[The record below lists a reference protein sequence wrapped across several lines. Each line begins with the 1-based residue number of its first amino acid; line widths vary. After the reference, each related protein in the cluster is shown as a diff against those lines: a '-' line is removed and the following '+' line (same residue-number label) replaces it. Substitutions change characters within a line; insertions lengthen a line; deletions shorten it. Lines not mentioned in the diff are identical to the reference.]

1 MIRVLCI
8 DRSYPVVAQ
17 LVRSFAN
24 AVAKSDIHILFL
36 SDKEPSGI
44 NGNLETINIFDIP
57 QQRSLEELQATY
69 SFSLH
74 KTLVT
79 ERSFYDYSSFR
90 RSQCYSRLSEEQIAE
105 RVTPFANA
113 FDFAMREKNVDLVL
127 EWFPDVFIPSL
138 AGKIAG
144 HYGKPFKILF
154 PSYWWSDGAIFVDRM
169 DMTSTEV
176 DYKYRYY
183 YEHPELCDHEKL
195 DKIFKEKKTLFVFS
209 SSQMYT
215 WSMRVRQVLNKRKS
229 YEPPSLQNWIVRR
242 VSRVWSRNLIRVFI
256 RWCHEPQDEPFV
268 IYPIHVSPEA
278 SLLGT
283 YPELADQSWLIKN
296 ISMNLPYGVK
306 LYVKEHPN
314 QDVGLGL
321 DYDFYRRIATLP
333 NVRMFASTARLDKL
347 IDHPRCI
354 AVAVLSGTVAL
365 DAAIKRKPVFIFG
378 RAIFAA
384 ANCFLKPSNF
394 DEFYTQLLAIIRG
407 EFQFDDQALYAMFN
421 ALDASVV
428 RADVDFQTCVN
439 STALVMSF
447 SPIWRSY
454 IESLAWKKKYSLE
467 TINPNP
473 KIPNY

>member
-8 DRSYPVVAQ
+8 DRSYPVVTQ
-17 LVRSFAN
+17 FVRSFADS
-24 AVAKSDIHILFL
+24 VRESDIHVLFL
-36 SDKEPSGI
+36 SDKELSGI
-44 NGNLETINIFDIP
+44 DGNLETINIFDIP
-57 QQRSLEELQATY
+57 QQRSLEDLQAIY
-69 SFSLH
+69 SFSIH

-90 RSQCYSRLSEEQIAE
+90 RSQCYSRLSEEQISE

-113 FDFAMREKNVDLVL
+113 FDFAMREKNVDLVM

-144 HYGKPFKILF
+144 HYNKPFKMLF

-169 DMTSTEV
+169 DLTSTEV
-176 DYKYRYY
+176 DNKYRYY
-183 YEHPELCDHEKL
+183 YEHPELCDHDKL

-215 WSMRVRQVLNKRKS
+215 LSLRARQALNRWKS
-229 YEPPSLQNWIVRR
+229 YEPPSLRNWVVRKF
-242 VSRVWSRNLIRVFI
+242 SRLWSKNLIRAFI
-256 RWCHEPQDEPFV
+256 PWCHEAQDESFV

-283 YPELADQSWLIKN
+283 YPELADQFWLVKN

-321 DYDFYRRIATLP
+321 DYGFYRRVASLP
-333 NVRMFASTARLDKL
+333 NVRMIASNARLDKL
-347 IDHPRCI
+347 IDQPRCL
-354 AVAVLSGTVAL
+354 AVTTLSGTVGL

-384 ANCFLKPSNF
+384 ADCFLKPSNF
-394 DEFYTQLLAIIRG
+394 DEFYTQLLTIIRD
-407 EFQFDDQALYAMFN
+407 EFQFDEDALYAMLN
-421 ALDASVV
+421 ALDTSVV
-428 RADVDFQTCVN
+428 HADIDFQACKN
-439 STALVMSF
+439 STALMMSF
-447 SPIWRSY
+447 QSIWRHY
-454 IESLAWKKKYSLE
+454 VESRVWEKSLE
-467 TINPNP
+467 LPGLPP
-473 KIPNY
+473 KHRCAL